1 MTICNFQVGDLVRHR
16 NSKDIGLVRKV
27 DKDYHG
33 ARQAFKVYRDV
44 PTGKAIRPEMADG
57 IGPTVDGIRD
67 RLLVLWTTD
76 YTGRMRYQHDRLGY
90 FDSKDVEDVKEM

>member
-1 MTICNFQVGDLVRHR
+1 MTVCNFQVGDLVRHHK
-16 NSKDIGLVRKV
+16 SKDIGVVRKV

-33 ARQAFKVYRDV
+33 ARQAFKVYGAKR
-44 PTGKAIRPEMADG
+44 GQAIHGGMVNGMGATE
-57 IGPTVDGIRD
+57 DGIRD

-90 FDSKDVEDVKEM
+90 FDSKDVENVKEM